1 MDFWLYKQAQQNG
14 HHIAITDGQESY
26 TYQNLYCEASLL
38 AKRLKAYQQ
47 SRVGLYIDNSIQS
60 IILIHAC
67 WLANIE
73 IAMINTR
80 LTPNEMTNQMRS
92 IDVQLIF
99 APCHWNCE
107 GFKLY
112 RWMILNSLER
122 ILQRT
127 VCWTIQW
134 VSNMIHRMK
143 LWCRKIRR
151 PTY

>member
-92 IDVQLIF
+92 NRCTIDF
-99 APCHWNCE
+99 
-107 GFKLY
+107 LY
-112 RWMILNSLER
+112 LATGIAR
-122 ILQRT
+122 
-127 VCWTIQW
+127 
-134 VSNMIHRMK
+134 VSNCIAG
-143 LWCRKIRR
+143 
-151 PTY
+151 

>member
-80 LTPNEMTNQMRS
+80 LTPNEMTNQMKS
-92 IDVQLIF
+92 IDVQLILYLATGITRFQIVSLDDIEF
-99 APCHWNCE
+99 A
-107 GFKLY
+107 G
-112 RWMILNSLER
+112 RDITTNSLLDNTMG
-122 ILQRT
+122 I
-127 VCWTIQW
+127 
-134 VSNMIHRMK
+134 NMKHRMK
-143 LWCRKIRR
+143 LWCRKSRR